1 MRKNPRLV
9 VVGGWWWWGVVYVAE
24 DEPLAGKRNRPTV
37 MHNVP
42 HHRPLPRRFFAQA
55 DLSSDDKSD
64 EEAHETMLK
73 ILKARLVK
81 VRATKALFTRNPDL
95 VVSHLIKVADDTL
108 SVDVVPVLMQHLE
121 DQIDEGKLLHSNTY
135 HNFSIFSL
143 PKRKS
148 RSSVARWNHSPVS
161 DLLWP
166 SSPSS
171 VSEFK
176 PLTMAVASMQIL
188 PFAIGGTASTTWFPH
203 SLADSLALA
212 HAATST
218 ASPENLSIA
227 ACFELLQVLRSLIDA
242 AFEDYQIVAIDAVDS
257 ISTHWDSHLRA
268 LAREMDGP
276 AAVLGQHSI
285 SAQGMYVQLVG
296 MQSRIEEL
304 CTADGPV
311 GKAATRV
318 TGKLKYL

>member
-1 MRKNPRLV
+1 MPIPSGAVGVLGAGGRRASERATRPEKQRAPLMAADVGIQRRASAENIMRSNPV
-9 VVGGWWWWGVVYVAE
+9 VSEGADCGQPELESPVSDAAVLNSFGVTFFRPADAE
-24 DEPLAGKRNRPTV
+24 ES
-37 MHNVP
+37 
-42 HHRPLPRRFFAQA
+42 QA

-121 DQIDEGKLLHSNTY
+121 DQIDE
-135 HNFSIFSL
+135 
-143 PKRKS
+143 
-148 RSSVARWNHSPVS
+148 
-161 DLLWP
+161 
-166 SSPSS
+166 
-171 VSEFK
+171 
-176 PLTMAVASMQIL
+176 
-188 PFAIGGTASTTWFPH
+188 
-203 SLADSLALA
+203 
-212 HAATST
+212 ATST